1 MKIRE
6 ELRKRNPDSADYAR
20 DLSISYDRI
29 GDIYKALGDTKS
41 ALTSYE
47 SSLKIAEELRKR
59 NPDSADYARD
69 LSISYDRMGIFI
81 KHWAIKAPLR
91 SKLFEDS

>member
-1 MKIRE
+1 MSVSHD
-6 ELRKRNPDSADYAR
+6 NV
-20 DLSISYDRI
+20 

-69 LSISYDRMGIFI
+69 LSVSYNKVGDIY
-81 KHWAIKAPLR
+81 KALGDTKKRPYEL
-91 SKLFEDS
+91 